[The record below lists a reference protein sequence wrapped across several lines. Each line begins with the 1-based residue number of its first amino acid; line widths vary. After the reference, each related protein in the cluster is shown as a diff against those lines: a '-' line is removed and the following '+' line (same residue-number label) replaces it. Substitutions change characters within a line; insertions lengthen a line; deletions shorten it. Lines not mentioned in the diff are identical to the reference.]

1 MRFLEGKS
9 AIVTG
14 ASRGIGSAVARELA
28 RRGAGVV
35 VNYLAHD
42 GAAEATR
49 TACESAGGKAL
60 VSKGDVRDPGAAKA
74 MVQAAVDAFG
84 RLDIVV
90 NNAGVV
96 RDNFVAF
103 MKESDWDEVVDTSLK
118 GTYVLTKEAARLMMR
133 SRWGR
138 IINISSVAGLGGDLR
153 RANYSAAKAGIVGFT
168 KAVARELAGFG
179 VTVNAV
185 APGIVETDLTSD
197 MKDADRRRMLGLI
210 PLGRFAEPA
219 EVASVVAF
227 LASDHARYITGEVL
241 QVDGGL
247 RM

>member
-1 MRFLEGKS
+1 MDGKR

-14 ASRGIGSAVARELA
+14 AGRGIGSAVAREFA

-35 VNYLAHD
+35 VNYLSDDA
-42 GAAEATR
+42 AAEATR
-49 TACESAGGKAL
+49 AACESAGGKAVL
-60 VSKGDVRDPGAAKA
+60 SKGDVRDPAAAKA
-74 MVQAAVDAFG
+74 MVKAAVDSFG
-84 RLDIVV
+84 GLDVLV

-103 MKESDWDEVVDTSLK
+103 MKESEWDDVVDTSLK
-118 GTYVLTKEAARLMMR
+118 GAYVLTKEAARLMMR

-138 IINISSVAGLGGDLR
+138 IINVSSVAGLGGDLR

-185 APGIVETDLTSD
+185 APGIVTTDLIGG
-197 MKDADRRRMLGLI
+197 MKDADRRKMLGLI
-210 PLGRFAEPA
+210 PLGRFAEPE